1 MLITKVYKLLKNG
14 TMKTIFKTRMKDN
27 KENALELEKL
37 AEIAE
42 DCYVDEAMKWK

>member
-42 DCYVDEAMKWK
+42 DCYVDEARKWK